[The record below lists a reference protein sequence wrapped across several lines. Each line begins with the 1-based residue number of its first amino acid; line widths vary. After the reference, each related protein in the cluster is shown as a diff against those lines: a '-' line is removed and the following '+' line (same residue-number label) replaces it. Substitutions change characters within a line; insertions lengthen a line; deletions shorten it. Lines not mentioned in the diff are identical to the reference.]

1 MHVKIT
7 KSVID
12 KIPFPEKTIFYR
24 DTELT
29 GFAIRANPTK
39 LVYIV
44 ESKVNGRVIR
54 KNIAPVTKLTPEEA
68 RKGAKK
74 LLGEMAGGKDI
85 VLEAKR
91 ECCKNI
97 TLQQAYSDYIKT
109 KNISEG
115 TRIKY
120 ERSMRLCFSD
130 WSNRKITSI
139 NRDMI
144 EKRFKERSS
153 HSKSI
158 ANSDF
163 RFLRALLNFAMEQY
177 TFDSE
182 PLIPSNP
189 CNRLKA
195 LNLWNRVERKTSYIH
210 PSKIKA
216 VFHMLQLQNED
227 SEYIKTVKN
236 QCLFILF
243 TGCRDQEAGC
253 LQWKDIDFEL
263 RMVTFSNTKN
273 HKTHI
278 LPLGEYLF
286 NFLSNIKVCSVGEY
300 VFPANNADGAATAAA
315 VSSPAFRMKSLRV
328 VFSMS
333 DFATKVRLMEGS
345 SATIT
350 GNHIS
355 YSEDNAPIFLEKLTG
370 KKEFSFYVNETLNE
384 QPYSIKIGEYTG
396 TIAQQKPFPRNN
408 YWQIN
413 LYINTSD
420 LVIEAY
426 IAPIGVYPF
435 IAATRGDI
443 LDEDGNN
450 LEVTLPEG
458 CRFHVRTQDG
468 DPCELA
474 FQGGTTSSD
483 IIVLENETGWAH
495 LTAVEGQ
502 SVTIRVNNKY
512 DLKITTD
519 GLENYESSMMRAP
532 IGWDIYSWNIPI
544 HLSRPECNEGHK

>member
-1 MHVKIT
+1 MNR
-7 KSVID
+7 
-12 KIPFPEKTIFYR
+12 FQ
-24 DTELT
+24 
-29 GFAIRANPTK
+29 
-39 LVYIV
+39 YIL
-44 ESKVNGRVIR
+44 S
-54 KNIAPVTKLTPEEA
+54 L
-68 RKGAKK
+68 
-74 LLGEMAGGKDI
+74 
-85 VLEAKR
+85 
-91 ECCKNI
+91 
-97 TLQQAYSDYIKT
+97 
-109 KNISEG
+109 
-115 TRIKY
+115 
-120 ERSMRLCFSD
+120 FS
-130 WSNRKITSI
+130 
-139 NRDMI
+139 
-144 EKRFKERSS
+144 
-153 HSKSI
+153 
-158 ANSDF
+158 
-163 RFLRALLNFAMEQY
+163 L
-177 TFDSE
+177 
-182 PLIPSNP
+182 
-189 CNRLKA
+189 
-195 LNLWNRVERKTSYIH
+195 
-210 PSKIKA
+210 
-216 VFHMLQLQNED
+216 
-227 SEYIKTVKN
+227 
-236 QCLFILF
+236 LF
-243 TGCRDQEAGC
+243 TGLLFSCSEDSDVPDRGQEDDLCPVVIQIGSSESSQTRAF
-253 LQWKDIDFEL
+253 LEEDFEDHEYIHSL
-263 RMVTFSNTKN
+263 CVFLVNAETNLIEEKWMLEDGTSEPEGTGTENAGNITKWTSPEVLVQAGPKIIYAFANWKTAKNATWTGIIDRVENTTLTQEELNNIVLDDPASKINFGGGKYIPMSLSHSFTLSASTGSIEVWLVRLVSRIDVTVTNNSD
-273 HKTHI
+273 
-278 LPLGEYLF
+278 EDVA
-286 NFLSNIKVCSVGEY
+286 LSG
-300 VFPANNADGAATAAA
+300 
-315 VSSPAFRMKSLRV
+315 
-328 VFSMS
+328 FSMS

-532 IGWDIYSWNIPI
+532 MGWDLHLWNNPI
-544 HLSRPECNEGHK
+544 HLSRPAIQ